1 IKQVL
6 LEKFNKDTSGKN
18 DLGGKRILE
27 NDLISNFNVKCDD
40 DLVYIDSKI
49 ISENY
54 FNEYNSK
61 MEIDINNKNIIS
73 TFCSCDDFERNE
85 LRKHNYCC
93 KHLFASFYKFLN
105 ELDNNEEVKAKFNE
119 TLLNKIIFKS

>member
-1 IKQVL
+1 MIKQVL

-27 NDLISNFNVKCDD
+27 NDLISNFNVKYDD

-61 MEIDINNKNIIS
+61 MEIDINTKNIIS

-85 LRKHNYCC
+85 LRKHNIVVSIY
-93 KHLFASFYKFLN
+93 LQVFINF
-105 ELDNNEEVKAKFNE
+105 
-119 TLLNKIIFKS
+119 